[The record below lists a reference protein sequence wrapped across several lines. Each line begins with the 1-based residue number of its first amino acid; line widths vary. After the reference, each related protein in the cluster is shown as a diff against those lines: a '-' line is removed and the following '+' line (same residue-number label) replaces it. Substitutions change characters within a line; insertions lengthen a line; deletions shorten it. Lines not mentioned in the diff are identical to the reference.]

1 MHFPKNH
8 KLNYFSRKKYQ
19 SFEKTTFANFANCSF
34 CIICDLTLMQNENFL
49 APYTTFFFDIF
60 LKKYMI
66 VFELSIEK
74 KKRL

>member
-8 KLNYFSRKKYQ
+8 ELDYFSRKKHQ
-19 SFEKTTFANFANCSF
+19 SFKKTTFANFANCSF

-49 APYTTFFFDIF
+49 APWTTNFFYIF
-60 LKKYMI
+60 LKNFMI

-74 KKRL
+74 KKCL